1 MSSAVFRRLRFELDR
16 LLLLQIFFPLTY
28 LIIFMVLPIL
38 TILLSARNYSLSL
51 LFQPMYFNLHP
62 TGSIYTLNKF
72 ENTIFLQFTG
82 PSFGVILNSI
92 IIAAIVTASASL
104 LGIVVAFILARYK
117 FRLKM
122 LLRIMAI
129 VPLLMSPFI
138 NAYVVKKL
146 IGPGFGYNTLSW
158 VLSHLTG
165 MDLRISFGGI
175 AGVILTQIITFYPIV
190 YLNVFSS
197 MMNID
202 PSLEEQAENLGSKGF
217 KLFRTVTFPLSLPGL
232 IAGAALVFIFSLEDV
247 GAPIIFGIRDVLSYQ
262 IYNYFQGV
270 RVNIASPETGAL
282 ALTMLLISLT
292 VFVLIRRQ
300 TSLRQYAMVS
310 KGGRWVPRERR
321 LGLKGKVAV
330 YFVVFPLVILTMLPQ
345 IGVFLLAFSERWG
358 SDPLPSGFTI
368 INFIELVEIKGVF
381 RGILNSLLYS
391 TVAVG
396 IIVFL
401 GLSASYVVARLKVR
415 GISLL
420 DYLTTMPLAIP
431 GLIFAFGYFYFFHR
445 YFPNTALDPL
455 YNPALPLILV
465 YSIRRL
471 PFTSRSVF
479 AGLQQTHISLE
490 ESSLNLGASRIRTLS
505 YIVIPLI
512 ALNIASGAMITF
524 VYCMGETSA
533 SITLGGLGGDVSSP
547 NHKGPITMV
556 MLDLITS
563 GRLAGV
569 NLAAALGVLLMCI
582 QIAVI
587 VIITMIFKQ
596 SYAFIGV

>member
-368 INFIELVEIKGVF
+368 TNFIELVEIKGVF

>member
-1 MSSAVFRRLRFELDR
+1 
-16 LLLLQIFFPLTY
+16 
-28 LIIFMVLPIL
+28 MVLPIL

>member
-1 MSSAVFRRLRFELDR
+1 M
-16 LLLLQIFFPLTY
+16 
-28 LIIFMVLPIL
+28 
-38 TILLSARNYSLSL
+38 
-51 LFQPMYFNLHP
+51 
-62 TGSIYTLNKF
+62 
-72 ENTIFLQFTG
+72 
-82 PSFGVILNSI
+82 NSI

-197 MMNID
+197 MINID

-368 INFIELVEIKGVF
+368 TNFIELVEIKGVF

-465 YSIRRL
+465 YSVRRL

-490 ESSLNLGASRIRTLS
+490 ESSLNLGASRIRTLG

>member
-38 TILLSARNYSLSL
+38 TILLSARNYSLSF

-104 LGIVVAFILARYK
+104 FGIVVAFILARYK

-368 INFIELVEIKGVF
+368 TNFIELVEIKGVF

-465 YSIRRL
+465 YSVRRL

-490 ESSLNLGASRIRTLS
+490 ESSLNLGASRIRTLG

>member
-38 TILLSARNYSLSL
+38 TILLSARNYSLSF

-197 MMNID
+197 MINID

-368 INFIELVEIKGVF
+368 TNFIELVEIKGVF

-465 YSIRRL
+465 YSVRRL

-490 ESSLNLGASRIRTLS
+490 ESSLNLGASRIRTLG

>member
-1 MSSAVFRRLRFELDR
+1 
-16 LLLLQIFFPLTY
+16 
-28 LIIFMVLPIL
+28 MVLPIL
-38 TILLSARNYSLSL
+38 TILLSARNYSLSF

-197 MMNID
+197 MINID

-368 INFIELVEIKGVF
+368 TNFIELVEIKGVF

-465 YSIRRL
+465 YSVRRL

-490 ESSLNLGASRIRTLS
+490 ESSLNLGASRIRTLG

>member
-1 MSSAVFRRLRFELDR
+1 
-16 LLLLQIFFPLTY
+16 
-28 LIIFMVLPIL
+28 
-38 TILLSARNYSLSL
+38 
-51 LFQPMYFNLHP
+51 MYFNLHP

-197 MMNID
+197 MINID

-368 INFIELVEIKGVF
+368 TNFIELVEIKGVF

-465 YSIRRL
+465 YSVRRL

-490 ESSLNLGASRIRTLS
+490 ESSLNLGASRIRTLG

>member
-1 MSSAVFRRLRFELDR
+1 MSSNLFRRLRFELDR
-16 LLLLQIFFPLTY
+16 LLILQIFFSITY
-28 LIIFMVLPIL
+28 LTLFMILPIL
-38 TILLSARNYSLSL
+38 TILLAARNYSLSL
-51 LFQPMYFNLHP
+51 LFQPLYFNLHP
-62 TGSIYTLNKF
+62 SGSPITVNSFGGTTFIQVTGL
-72 ENTIFLQFTG
+72 
-82 PSFGVILNSI
+82 SFGVILNSI
-92 IIAAIVTASASL
+92 IVASIVTAIASL
-104 LGIVVAFILARYK
+104 LGLLVAFVLARYK
-117 FRLKM
+117 FKFKSA
-122 LLRIMAI
+122 LRIMAI
-129 VPLLMSPFI
+129 IPLLMSPFI

-158 VLSHLTG
+158 ILYHLTG
-165 MDLRISFGGI
+165 LDLRISFSGI
-175 AGVILTQIITFYPIV
+175 AGVIVTQIITYYPIV

-202 PSLEEQAENLGSKGF
+202 PNLEEQAENLGAKGF
-217 KLFRTVTFPLSLPGL
+217 KLFRSVTLPLSIPGL
-232 IAGAALVFIFSLEDV
+232 IAGAALVFIFSIEDV
-247 GAPIIFGIRDVLSYQ
+247 GAPIIFGVRDVLSYQ

-270 RVNIASPETGAL
+270 RVNVNSPETGAL

-292 VFVLIRRQ
+292 IFVLIRRQ

-310 KGGRWVPRERR
+310 KGGRWIPRERM
-321 LGLKGKVAV
+321 LGIKGKIAV
-330 YFVVFPLVILTMLPQ
+330 YLFVFPLVIITMLPQ

-358 SDPLPSGFTI
+358 SDPLPSGFTLS
-368 INFIELVEIKGVF
+368 NFVELVEIKGVF
-381 RGILNSLLYS
+381 RGIMNSLLYS
-391 TVAVG
+391 TAAVA
-396 IIVFL
+396 IIVLL
-401 GLSASYVVARLKVR
+401 GLSASYVVARVKIR
-415 GISLL
+415 GMSVL
-420 DYLTTMPLAIP
+420 DYLSTMPLAIP
-431 GLIFAFGYFYFFHR
+431 GLIFAFGYFYFFHE
-445 YFPNTALDPL
+445 YFPNTLLDPL

-465 YSIRRL
+465 YSVRRL

-479 AGLQQTHISLE
+479 AGLQQTHVNLE
-490 ESSLNLGASRIRTLS
+490 ESSLNLGASRLRTLG

-512 ALNIASGAMITF
+512 ALNIASGAMLTF

-569 NLAAALGVLLMCI
+569 NLAAALGVLLMGI

>member
-28 LIIFMVLPIL
+28 LIIFMFLPIL
-38 TILLSARNYSLSL
+38 TILLSARNYSLSF

-368 INFIELVEIKGVF
+368 TNFIELVEIKGVF

-465 YSIRRL
+465 YSVRRL

-490 ESSLNLGASRIRTLS
+490 ESSLNLGASRIRTLG

>member
-38 TILLSARNYSLSL
+38 TILLSARNYSLSF

-368 INFIELVEIKGVF
+368 TNFIELVEIKGVF

-465 YSIRRL
+465 YSVRRL

-490 ESSLNLGASRIRTLS
+490 ESSLNLGASRIRTLG

>member
-38 TILLSARNYSLSL
+38 TILLSARNYSLSF

-62 TGSIYTLNKF
+62 AGSIYTLNKF

-368 INFIELVEIKGVF
+368 TNFIELVEIKGVF

-465 YSIRRL
+465 YSVRRL

-490 ESSLNLGASRIRTLS
+490 ESSLNLGASRIRTLG

>member
-1 MSSAVFRRLRFELDR
+1 
-16 LLLLQIFFPLTY
+16 
-28 LIIFMVLPIL
+28 
-38 TILLSARNYSLSL
+38 
-51 LFQPMYFNLHP
+51 MYFNLHP

-368 INFIELVEIKGVF
+368 TNFIELVEIKGVF